1 MSNATIARLQDEVR
15 SNTEFIEKTL
25 SEIEEGE
32 EQRDL
37 SKTEMESVERAKE
50 RIAELVPQIERLQD
64 FEATRASAVELDKV
78 VAAPAAEKRQHA
90 RTEVRSLAAQIT
102 ESEQFR
108 AYAGRGTSDP
118 ISIDTRAVGPDP
130 LLTTT
135 TPGSVLLPKA
145 EQFMGITHR
154 RPFPLLDLV
163 GKMTTGSS
171 AVEMITTSDAT
182 GHDEVAEGAQKPPI
196 VWTANSQ
203 TFSLKNYAG
212 WFKFSR
218 QALSDI
224 PMLQSLI
231 ASKLQQ
237 SLETKLNGEA
247 VVGLNAAI
255 TGANTTTG
263 AAKVTLLELI
273 RGAIG
278 TLSARG
284 VAPGA
289 VLLNPADHAALD
301 ISMITQTLNGA
312 QVYGSFFG
320 LPVVS
325 VQDVTAGT
333 AIVGDIGQAVTWVSK
348 DGAQSYLTDSD
359 ISGEG
364 ATAKSDFRANL
375 LTALLEV
382 RGVMVPTDAPS
393 IQKVIV
399 TP

>member
-15 SNTEFIEKTL
+15 SNSEFIEKTL
-25 SEIEEGE
+25 SDIEDGE

-37 SKTEMESVERAKE
+37 STTEMESVERAKA
-50 RIAELVPQIERLQD
+50 RIEELLPQIERLQE
-64 FEATRASAVELDKV
+64 FEATRASASELDKV
-78 VAAPAAEKRQHA
+78 VAAPVQP
-90 RTEVRSLAAQIT
+90 RTGNAVVQSRSLSDQIT
-102 ESEQFR
+102 DSDQFR

-135 TPGSVLLPKA
+135 VPGSVLLPKA

-171 AVEMITTSDAT
+171 AVEMIVTTDAT
-182 GHDEVAEGAQKPPI
+182 GHDKVAEAGKKPPV
-196 VWTANSQ
+196 VWSASSQ
-203 TFSLKNYAG
+203 TFSLANYAG

-224 PMLQSLI
+224 PLLQSLI
-231 ASKLQQ
+231 ATKLQQ
-237 SLETKLNGEA
+237 SLETKLNAEA

-255 TGANTTTG
+255 SAGNTTTG
-263 AAKVTLLELI
+263 AAKVPLLNLI
-273 RGAIG
+273 RGAVG

-289 VLLNPADHAALD
+289 VLLNPTDHAALD
-301 ISMITQTLNGA
+301 ISMMTQTLNGA

-325 VQDVTAGT
+325 VQDVPAGT
-333 AIVGDIGQAVTWVSK
+333 AIVGDIGQAVTWVTK
-348 DGAQSYLTDSD
+348 EGAQSYLTDSD

-364 ATAKSDFRANL
+364 ASAKSDFRANL

-382 RGVMVPTDAPS
+382 RGAMVPTDAPS